1 MYAKVNIKVL
11 NHSRLME
18 QYSVT
23 EHVLNFDFLK
33 DVRRVREA

>member
-1 MYAKVNIKVL
+1 MYAKVNNKVL
-11 NHSRLME
+11 NHSRLKE

-23 EHVLNFDFLK
+23 EHAPNFDFLK